1 VGALFL
7 AKKVMTTPKKVM
19 IVDDEPDIVGALEAA
34 LEGYGYKL
42 VCFTDPLQAI
52 EEFKSNSQD
61 YALVI
66 SDIKM
71 PGMDGFEFAR
81 NVKET
86 RGVMPVVLMT
96 AYEIS
101 DSEFSSMLPPT
112 VAAELLRKPFSN
124 AQLVGIV
131 KKYVGITE
139 QY

>member
-1 VGALFL
+1 
-7 AKKVMTTPKKVM
+7 MTTPKKVM
-19 IVDDEPDIVGALEAA
+19 IVDDEQDIVGALEAA

-42 VCFTDPLQAI
+42 GCFTDPLQAI
-52 EEFKSNSQD
+52 EEFKINSRD

-86 RGVMPVVLMT
+86 RGDMPVVLMT
-96 AYEIS
+96 ANEIS
-101 DSEFSSMLPPT
+101 DFEFSSLLPPT

-124 AQLVGIV
+124 AQLLGFVR
-131 KKYVGITE
+131 KYVGITE
-139 QY
+139 QH